1 MNRYDENSNT
11 VKKFM
16 QPNDVIIKKQK
27 THNAQRSGQDMVV
40 TSNER
45 ANGASET
52 AMNDAVNLIKSRNP
66 AQRNVKTS

>member
-11 VKKFM
+11 FKKFM

-27 THNAQRSGQDMVV
+27 TQNTKRSGQDMMIK
-40 TSNER
+40 SNER
-45 ANGASET
+45 PNAPSET